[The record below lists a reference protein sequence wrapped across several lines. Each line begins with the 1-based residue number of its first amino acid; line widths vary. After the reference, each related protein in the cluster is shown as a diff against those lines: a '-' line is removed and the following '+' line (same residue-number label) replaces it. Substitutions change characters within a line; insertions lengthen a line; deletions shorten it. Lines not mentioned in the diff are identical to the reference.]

1 MQKDLRVEDYP
12 ERLVRSARYLLRK
25 MHFQLAVALD
35 HRARFD
41 RREGFAHFEPR
52 EYRPAAGA
60 NTHSVKTTLGRV
72 GERSPHIVDELLLL
86 AQLDLGKPP
95 RGLLV
100 N

>member
-1 MQKDLRVEDYP
+1 
-12 ERLVRSARYLLRK
+12 

-52 EYRPAAGA
+52 ETRSAAGA
-60 NTHSVKTTLGRV
+60 NPHSVKTALGRV

-86 AQLDLGKPP
+86 AQRDLGKTP
-95 RGLLV
+95 RGLLIS
-100 N
+100 